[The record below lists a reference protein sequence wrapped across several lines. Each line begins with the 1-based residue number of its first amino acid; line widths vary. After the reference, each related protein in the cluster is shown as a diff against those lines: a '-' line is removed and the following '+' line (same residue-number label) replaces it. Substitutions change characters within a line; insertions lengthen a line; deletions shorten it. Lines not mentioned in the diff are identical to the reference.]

1 MVRRTRTASFML
13 SVILAGAIAGLLYA
27 SRSSQTTS
35 EAAANATP
43 PPPGPT
49 SAQVENRPLAESISI
64 RGAIT
69 APNTVDVVATA
80 SASEESRLILTGL
93 RISQGDTVNAPS
105 VLAEVGGRP
114 IIVLQATT
122 PFYRSIHYGD
132 MGPDVAVLQRSLGVH
147 DTSVFDEA
155 TQDALGGLYESL
167 GYTPPEDA
175 AGTPDG
181 SAESSLESLLDAE
194 EDANINGDFAVRSAL
209 LALDEAKAGAAN
221 GDGTAAQV
229 EQAQLALD
237 AAIQARNRAV
247 SRAERDVAAE
257 RRRLDEAARVHGPFF
272 QVTEFVAVPSAS
284 LTAVSVPVIPG
295 SELEEGTLIAK
306 LGGSQLGVTLYV
318 SLAELQLLKEGMG
331 ATLTGVGLDAEMDA
345 SVAEIDSVAEGA
357 GADVNMSQPVGSIA
371 TEDRPFRV
379 RLEMERQ
386 PPATTVGMGILATI
400 SVERTDAAVIAV
412 PVVALQQVGG
422 HEVVVTLPDRRKWT
436 VETGLVAEGW
446 VELRR
451 GSPPVGSTVETR

>member
-1 MVRRTRTASFML
+1 
-13 SVILAGAIAGLLYA
+13 
-27 SRSSQTTS
+27 
-35 EAAANATP
+35 
-43 PPPGPT
+43 
-49 SAQVENRPLAESISI
+49 
-64 RGAIT
+64 
-69 APNTVDVVATA
+69 VVATA